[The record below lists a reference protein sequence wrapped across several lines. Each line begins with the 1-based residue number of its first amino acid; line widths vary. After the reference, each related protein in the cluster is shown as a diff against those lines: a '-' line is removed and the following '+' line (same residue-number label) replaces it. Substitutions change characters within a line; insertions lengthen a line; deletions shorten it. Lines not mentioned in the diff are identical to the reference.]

1 MSLEQ
6 LQETVMALS
15 TEEKQQFIL
24 NTLPEMAKEAMQD
37 PSFMMQL
44 LPVFLGI
51 VKESGLDIQ
60 QLLQFAALH
69 GGGLGG
75 QES

>member
-1 MSLEQ
+1 MPIQE
-6 LQETVMALS
+6 LQTAVMALS

-24 NTLPEMAKEAMQD
+24 NTLPDLASEAMQD

-44 LPVFLGI
+44 LPIFLGI
-51 VKESGLDIQ
+51 VKQSGLDVQ

-69 GGGLGG
+69 GGGLADK
-75 QES
+75 

>member
-1 MSLEQ
+1 MSTQE
-6 LQETVMALS
+6 LQEAVMALS

-24 NTLPEMAKEAMQD
+24 TALPKLAKEAMQD

-69 GGGLGG
+69 GGGLGE
-75 QES
+75 QQQ

>member
-1 MSLEQ
+1 MSSEE
-6 LQETVMALS
+6 LQAAVMALS

-24 NTLPEMAKEAMQD
+24 TTLPDLAKEAMED
-37 PSFMMQL
+37 PTFMMQL

-60 QLLQFAALH
+60 QLLQFAAMN
-69 GGGLGG
+69 GGALGG
-75 QES
+75 E

>member
-1 MSLEQ
+1 MSIEE
-6 LQETVMALS
+6 LQAAIMALS
-15 TEEKQQFIL
+15 TEEKQKFIL
-24 NTLPEMAKEAMQD
+24 NTLPDLAKEAMED
-37 PSFMMQL
+37 SSFMMQL

-51 VKESGLDIQ
+51 VKQSGLDIQ

-75 QES
+75 E

>member
-1 MSLEQ
+1 MSTEE
-6 LQETVMALS
+6 LQTAVMALS

-24 NTLPEMAKEAMQD
+24 NTLPALAKEAMED

-44 LPVFLGI
+44 LPIFLGI

-60 QLLQFAALH
+60 QLMQFAALH
-69 GGGLGG
+69 GGDLGG
-75 QES
+75 EKA

>member
-1 MSLEQ
+1 MTTQE
-6 LQETVMALS
+6 LQDAVMALS

-24 NTLPEMAKEAMQD
+24 NTLPGLATEAMQD
-37 PSFMMQL
+37 PTFMMQL

-60 QLLQFAALH
+60 QLLQFASMH
-69 GGGLGG
+69 GGSLGG
-75 QES
+75 QQS

>member
-24 NTLPEMAKEAMQD
+24 NTLPGLAKEAMQD